1 MPMVFDQNAARWAC
15 QKRGLCCRTYRIGVM
30 DEEGRRISSMLAAA
44 ADPLAPLF
52 SPAPE
57 QLPVDDQGACVFLDG
72 SLCGYRQ
79 RHGPETLPAACRRYP
94 RLALRTP
101 ERTLLE
107 LSLACPTALDLFVQ
121 RPRPSF
127 ATGDVPLADDIAF
140 DVRTS
145 EVEYRD
151 LAGGPLDAATFWEQ
165 HRVLCDRFSAMRG
178 DPLTRLLD
186 WTAEF
191 AGVPIVPIA
200 LDWTTAIAGDDDSLP
215 LPYLL
220 QGGDLPLLAMLLA
233 ATPSFQARVKGGGAR
248 YSEAQDLFDQF
259 SSRVGVFR
267 DLSQLADPRTGEP
280 QPLFSVADVRKVF
293 HRGRVRLSG
302 DGAMFLARLAN
313 TPGAGGLRS
322 CRGLVEKVTDFWPD
336 EDVTARL
343 LHQALALQIGP
354 VEAGF
359 IVEEL
364 GAADAAQVA
373 VG

>member
-1 MPMVFDQNAARWAC
+1 MVFDQNAARWAC

-233 ATPSFQARVKGGGAR
+233 ATREPPGEIDLPTKHPDDSELLAGYLERRLQVPTWLRPAFSLDALLCGLHGMAIRYWVERERGSGGPETVWRLDKQFVHGGFV
-248 YSEAQDLFDQF
+248 AQLC
-259 SSRVGVFR
+259 
-267 DLSQLADPRTGEP
+267 RTG
-280 QPLFSVADVRKVF
+280 R
-293 HRGRVRLSG
+293 SG
-302 DGAMFLARLAN
+302 APWRA
-313 TPGAGGLRS
+313 S
-322 CRGLVEKVTDFWPD
+322 
-336 EDVTARL
+336 ARL
-343 LHQALALQIGP
+343 LASLAEALTP
-354 VEAGF
+354 PAGA
-359 IVEEL
+359 
-364 GAADAAQVA
+364 G
-373 VG
+373 